1 MSAVLRIVRSARV
14 AVVTAAAWVAGI
26 FFGIIFAI
34 NVLQIVLR
42 QFDAGLIWV
51 SDLSRLL
58 FTWTVMLGAAAAY
71 GLREHIVASFIV
83 EKVPARWQ
91 WVPALA
97 VRIVETLIAL
107 ILLFAGLAVTA
118 NRMQI
123 DYIQLEGVSTGWAYL
138 SVPVLGAVMLLCA
151 FTLPL
156 KPETTDEQVEREL
169 AAITGINM
177 QEQEAVR

>member
-1 MSAVLRIVRSARV
+1 MSAVVRIARGTRD
-14 AVVTAAAWVAGI
+14 AAVTAAAWVAGI

-71 GLREHIVASFIV
+71 GKREHIVASFIV
-83 EKVPARWQ
+83 EKVPVRWQ

-97 VRIVETLIAL
+97 VRVIDVLVAL
-107 ILLFAGLAVTA
+107 LLVVAGLAVA
-118 NRMQI
+118 QNRAQI
-123 DYIQLEGVSTGWAYL
+123 DYIQLEGVSTGWAYA

-156 KPETTDEQVEREL
+156 TPETTEEQVAQET
-169 AAITGINM
+169 AALTGM
-177 QEQEAVR
+177 PVEAAR

>member
-1 MSAVLRIVRSARV
+1 MSAVLRIGQGARD

-34 NVLQIVLR
+34 NVAQIVLR
-42 QFDAGLIWV
+42 QLDAGLIWV

-58 FTWTVMLGAAAAY
+58 FAWTVMLGAAAAY
-71 GLREHIVASFIV
+71 GMREHIVASFIV
-83 EKVPARWQ
+83 EKVPVRWQ

-97 VRIVETLIAL
+97 VRAIEVLVAL
-107 ILLFAGLAVTA
+107 LLLVAGTAVA
-118 NRMQI
+118 QNRFQI
-123 DYIQLEGVSTGWAYL
+123 DYIQLEGVSTGWAYA

-156 KPETTDEQVEREL
+156 KPETTEEQVAHE
-169 AAITGINM
+169 AAALTRM
-177 QEQEAVR
+177 PVEEAAR

>member
-1 MSAVLRIVRSARV
+1 MTAALRV
-14 AVVTAAAWVAGI
+14 ARSTRAAAVAAAAWVAGI

-34 NVLQIVLR
+34 NVAQIVLR

-71 GLREHIVASFIV
+71 GKREHIVASFIV

-97 VRIVETLIAL
+97 VRVIEVLVAL
-107 ILLFAGLAVTA
+107 LLVVAGLAVA
-118 NRMQI
+118 QNRAQI
-123 DYIQLEGVSTGWAYL
+123 DYIQLEGVSTGWAYA
-138 SVPVLGAVMLLCA
+138 SVPVLGALILLCA
-151 FTLPL
+151 LTLPL
-156 KPETTDEQVEREL
+156 RPETTEEQIAQET
-169 AAITGINM
+169 AALTGIPV
-177 QEQEAVR
+177 EAAR

>member
-1 MSAVLRIVRSARV
+1 MSAVLRIARGTRD

-71 GLREHIVASFIV
+71 GKREHIVASFIV
-83 EKVPARWQ
+83 EKVPVRWQ

-97 VRIVETLIAL
+97 VRVIEVLVAL
-107 ILLFAGLAVTA
+107 LLVVAGLAVA
-118 NRMQI
+118 QNRAQI
-123 DYIQLEGVSTGWAYL
+123 DYIQLEGVSTGWAYA

-156 KPETTDEQVEREL
+156 TPETTEEQVARDT
-169 AAITGINM
+169 AALTRM
-177 QEQEAVR
+177 PVEEAAR